1 MTTQTLP
8 KESIEEITDLLPL
21 IPYKDEREF
30 VIRAIEDKILEYKSM
45 LFFEGTEKIR
55 KSLIHKKIKPEDL
68 VKKFDHQI
76 HQR

>member
-55 KSLIHKKIKPEDL
+55 KSLIQKKIKPEDL
-68 VKKFDHQI
+68 IKKFDHQR